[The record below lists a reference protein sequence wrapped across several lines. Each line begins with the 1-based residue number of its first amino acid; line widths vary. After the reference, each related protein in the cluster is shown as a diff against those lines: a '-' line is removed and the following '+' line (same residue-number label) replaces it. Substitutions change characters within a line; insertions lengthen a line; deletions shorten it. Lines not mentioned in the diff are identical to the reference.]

1 MYDGALNKANSFD
14 SLKDFTALIN
24 RESDPLIC
32 RPKVKK
38 TIPVK
43 ITGMDFKSYF
53 FMTFNCILLDL

>member
-43 ITGMDFKSYF
+43 ITGMDFKLAIF
-53 FMTFNCILLDL
+53 L